1 MVDVANPVI
10 GIRSLFSRS
19 NAAELEMQ
27 VREAKRYFPKSDIV
41 IALCGEE
48 PTKTI
53 KKYATKIFHYSKKPI
68 GWTQPWKILTDY
80 AKSSNS
86 KELIVVDGD
95 DQHIFSE
102 IKRIHKKY
110 IGKVVIPEREKR
122 IIFLSDS
129 EISRVTL
136 EDIENTFLRVKLKN
150 VPKDPQPGLFMIL
163 DKKVLHKLSFENASP
178 WIGDAPLLS
187 QLCRNKVQIVSPKIK
202 VRSQTTTSL
211 NLDIVFKG
219 MEELEKYFQIS
230 FLDIINILKKRP
242 EQYLY
247 QGRLTEIEFIKKKF
261 TEFSSIIKVKSMK
274 GLILAGGHGTRL
286 RPITHTKQKQ
296 LIPVANK
303 PILFYVIEDLVMAGI
318 SEIGIITGPNK
329 DQIIDTIGDGSR
341 WNAKISYIEQEKPLG
356 LAHAVKIAKD
366 FIGNEDFIM
375 YLGDNL
381 LNYNINNFLI
391 NFQNSNAEA
400 SILLTPVKDPQNF
413 GIAKLG
419 KNGEITQLLEKPK
432 NPQTNLAIVG
442 VYAFKNSIFKA
453 IDHIKPS
460 YRGELEITDAIQ
472 WLLKNGHKVKS
483 EIIQGWWKDTGTA
496 ESLLEANHLILD
508 TKLEVLNKGKIENG
522 ANISGRANIG
532 EGTMIKK
539 GACIRGPVVIGQN
552 CLIDSNVYIGPFTSI
567 GNNVKVLNGEIEYS
581 IILANCKIS
590 TSQRIMESLIGENCT
605 ITSENSGPINK
616 GNKLVIGDNSNI
628 KL

>member
-1 MVDVANPVI
+1 MFNISNPVI
-10 GIRSLFSRS
+10 GIRSFFSRS

-41 IALCGEE
+41 IALYGEE

-95 DQHIFSE
+95 SQHIFSE
-102 IKRIHKKY
+102 IRRVSNKHS
-110 IGKVVIPEREKR
+110 GKIVIPEREKR
-122 IIFLSDS
+122 VIFLSDS

-136 EDIENTFLRVKLKN
+136 EDLENTFLRIKYNCIL
-150 VPKDPQPGLFMIL
+150 KDPQPGLFMIL
-163 DKKVLHKLSFENASP
+163 NKHALSKLNFENISP
-178 WIGDAPLLS
+178 WIGDAVFLS
-187 QLCRNKVQIVSPKIK
+187 QMYKNKIKIFSPKIK

-219 MEELEKYFQIS
+219 ISELEKYFDIS
-230 FLDIINILKKRP
+230 FFEVINMLKKRP

-247 QGRLTEIEFIKKKF
+247 QGRLTEIEHIKKKF
-261 TEFSSIIKVKSMK
+261 IEFKSNIKVKSMK
-274 GLILAGGHGTRL
+274 GLILAGGHGMRL

-296 LIPVANK
+296 IIPIANK
-303 PILFYVIEDLVMAGI
+303 PILFYVIEDLAMAGI

-329 DQIIDTIGDGSR
+329 DQIINTVGDGSR
-341 WNAKISYIEQEKPLG
+341 WNVKITYIEQEKPLG

-366 FIGNEDFIM
+366 FIRDHDFIM

-381 LNYNINNFLI
+381 LNYNINDFLV
-391 NFQNSNAEA
+391 NFQNSNVEA
-400 SILLTPVKDPQNF
+400 SILLTPVDNPQNF

-432 NPQTNLAIVG
+432 NPPTNLAIVG
-442 VYAFKNSIFKA
+442 VYAFKNSVFKA

-460 YRGELEITDAIQ
+460 PRGELEITDTIQ
-472 WLLKNGHKVKS
+472 WLLKNNYKVKS
-483 EIIQGWWKDTGTA
+483 ELVQGWWKDTGTA
-496 ESLLEANHLILD
+496 ESLLEANYLILD
-508 TKLEVLNKGKIENG
+508 TKLEVLSKGKVENG
-522 ANISGRANIG
+522 AAISGRVHIG
-532 EGTMIKK
+532 EGTVIKK
-539 GACIRGPVVIGQN
+539 GACIRGPVGIGQN
-552 CLIDSNVYIGPFTSI
+552 CLIGSNVYIGPFTSI
-567 GNNVKVLNGEIEYS
+567 GNNVQVLNGEIEYS

-590 TSQRIMESLIGENCT
+590 TNQRIVESIIGENCT
-605 ITSENSGPINK
+605 ITSENKEPINK